1 MSLMHKDKAKA
12 LNEYL
17 EWCHA
22 EDYTG
27 TDDDMP
33 DCCADWIAELTEDEL
48 CYLVIATLREGL

>member
-22 EDYTG
+22 EQYTG
-27 TDDDMP
+27 LDDEMGE
-33 DCCADWIAELTEDEL
+33 DCGDWIGNLTEDEL
-48 CYLVIATLREGL
+48 CDLVISTFREGI